1 MKRKPEVGV
10 LDYGMGNLRSVAK
23 ALEAAGAAVTVTDSR
38 AVLSKSDFLVL
49 PGQGAFGTALDVLR
63 RKNLTDFV
71 KNWLVADRP
80 YLGIC
85 LGLQLLFEG
94 SEEAPGKKGLGILK
108 GRVRKFPSGSVGR
121 KVPHMGWNQI
131 VQGPG
136 AREPGQRACP
146 LLEGIP
152 EKSFVYFVHS
162 YYADPTDRSVSV
174 LETQYAVRFTS
185 MVWREN
191 LYATQFHPEK
201 SQAIGLTLLENFI
214 KL

>member
-121 KVPHMGWNQI
+121 KVPHMGWNR
-131 VQGPG
+131 V
-136 AREPGQRACP
+136 EPRKTVGLPRFLP
-146 LLEGIP
+146 TP
-152 EKSFVYFVHS
+152 DYFYFVHS
-162 YYADPTDRSVSV
+162 YYADPVDRSV
-174 LETQYAVRFTS
+174 LWTETSHGKTFCSAVVRG
-185 MVWREN
+185 N
-191 LYATQFHPEK
+191 LVATQFHPEK
-201 SQAIGLTLLENFI
+201 SGKIGLRLLQGI
-214 KL
+214 LGTC